1 MNSKELYFRLLKYLK
16 PYLKVFIIS
25 IVTIIIYALM
35 EPLLPAL
42 MKPLLDGS
50 FVNNTNNRENWEI
63 PLMISAIF
71 LARGILFFISKYTM
85 SIASQSIV
93 KDLRAELFNKIAH
106 LPTTFFNNTPTGQ
119 LISKITFDI
128 SRLSTTTTEALI
140 IMVRDSIT
148 ILVLIAFLIYT
159 SWQLSLFV
167 IVLAPFIAII
177 IKIVS
182 NKLRKI
188 SRDTQENM
196 GDITHTLEETING
209 HKITK
214 IFSGHEYEQNRFN
227 KINNSLK
234 KTIIKST
241 VISAASISI
250 VQMFNATAV
259 SMVVY
264 FALIQSQNNN
274 LSVGSFMSFLMALS
288 LL

>member
-148 ILVLIAFLIYT
+148 ILVLVAFLIYT

-188 SRDTQENM
+188 S
-196 GDITHTLEETING
+196 
-209 HKITK
+209 
-214 IFSGHEYEQNRFN
+214 
-227 KINNSLK
+227 
-234 KTIIKST
+234 
-241 VISAASISI
+241 
-250 VQMFNATAV
+250 
-259 SMVVY
+259 
-264 FALIQSQNNN
+264 
-274 LSVGSFMSFLMALS
+274 
-288 LL
+288 